1 RVGRH
6 PNIVGIQ
13 EVFFDEAPF
22 YIVMEYAEATDLRA
36 WSQECGGVGKVP
48 LATRLE
54 IVAQIADALQAA
66 HEAGVIH
73 RDVKPTN
80 VLIAESGTRG
90 SESQQS
96 KQSQDEARGAVWSA
110 AAKRSDDT
118 ALALGAG
125 ASTWSTVPTNAAKAV
140 SPLADSLGHRTP
152 KSVAAKLTDFGIGQV
167 VSEDYLAGL
176 TRAGF
181 TETIMSDS
189 STSHTGTQLYM
200 APE

>member
-1 RVGRH
+1 LFRLLKERVGEH
-6 PNIVGIQ
+6 PSIVRLHDVYLDQ
-13 EVFFDEAPF
+13 PPF
-22 YIVMEYAEATDLRA
+22 YVEMDYVEGHDLRTWA
-36 WSQECGGVGKVP
+36 QERGGAARVP
-48 LATRLE
+48 LETRLE

-125 ASTWSTVPTNAAKAV
+125 ASTWSTVPTNAAKA
-140 SPLADSLGHRTP
+140 
-152 KSVAAKLTDFGIGQV
+152 
-167 VSEDYLAGL
+167 
-176 TRAGF
+176 
-181 TETIMSDS
+181 
-189 STSHTGTQLYM
+189 
-200 APE
+200 